1 MFFRSLKKGG
11 QASKKIQKNTHFT
24 FSLTQWLTKP
34 QWESVC
40 VCVCSECVLL
50 LRHKSFLHTST
61 IFISLSSCFLRKK
74 QWKRSFFFLCFSCS
88 SLFSTNQ
95 LGFLP
100 LHTLL
105 LPLLKFLPFL
115 HFPLQCLLP
124 LQVLV
129 KFLLFFFFFWF
140 FTFFF
145 PRQSCSRYCE
155 ILNVDTFLNKNVC
168 VCFIS
173 YVFLFHLL
181 SMSHYLFL
189 SFLMMKL
196 VFNSFKFKFENSI
209 KALNAD
215 NI

>member
-1 MFFRSLKKGG
+1 MLLMLLLILHKPTWILASAYPLAPSPQVPPFSPFPTSMSASSPGSMKILTFFLIYFLVFRIYFFR
-11 QASKKIQKNTHFT
+11 
-24 FSLTQWLTKP
+24 
-34 QWESVC
+34 
-40 VCVCSECVLL
+40 
-50 LRHKSFLHTST
+50 
-61 IFISLSSCFLRKK
+61 
-74 QWKRSFFFLCFSCS
+74 
-88 SLFSTNQ
+88 
-95 LGFLP
+95 
-100 LHTLL
+100 
-105 LPLLKFLPFL
+105 
-115 HFPLQCLLP
+115 
-124 LQVLV
+124 
-129 KFLLFFFFFWF
+129 
-140 FTFFF
+140 
-145 PRQSCSRYCE
+145 RQSCLKNCH